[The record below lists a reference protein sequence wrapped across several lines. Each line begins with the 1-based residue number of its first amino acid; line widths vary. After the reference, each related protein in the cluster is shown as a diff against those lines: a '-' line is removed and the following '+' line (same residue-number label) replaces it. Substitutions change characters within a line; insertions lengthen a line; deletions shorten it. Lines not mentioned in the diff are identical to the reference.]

1 MNVLTSPEFSNHYY
15 DTIKK
20 RHQNPEKLR
29 GFTTGIP
36 EIEQILGGLHLGWYI
51 VIGGP
56 EKAGKTAL
64 MLSIVLQF
72 ALAGHKFM
80 WVSQEMS
87 NLDMGG
93 RTFANLATPESG
105 VDLNKLRDL
114 ELDSDDYLNKPA
126 SVNIRIL
133 C

>member
-1 MNVLTSPEFSNHYY
+1 MKVLFSHEFSNHYY

-20 RHQNPEKLR
+20 RHENPEKFR
-29 GFTTGIP
+29 GFSTGIP
-36 EIEQILGGLHLGWYI
+36 EIEQILGGFHLGQYI

-56 EKAGKTAL
+56 EKAGKTAM
-64 MLSIVLQF
+64 MLSIVLQH
-72 ALAGHKFM
+72 ALAGHKFV

-105 VDLNKLRDL
+105 VERRFNANKNRVSRTRDILRR
-114 ELDSDDYLNKPA
+114 N
-126 SVNIRIL
+126 R
-133 C
+133 

>member
-1 MNVLTSPEFSNHYY
+1 MNVLTSPEFSKLYY

-20 RHQNPEKLR
+20 RHDNPEKFR
-29 GFTTGIP
+29 GFSTGIP
-36 EIEQILGGLHLGWYI
+36 EIEQILGGFHLEWYI

-64 MLSIVLQF
+64 MLSIGTQF
-72 ALAGHKFM
+72 ALAGHNFM
-80 WVSQEMS
+80 WVSQKMS

-105 VDLNKLRDL
+105 VERRFNANKNRVSRTRDILRR
-114 ELDSDDYLNKPA
+114 N
-126 SVNIRIL
+126 R
-133 C
+133 

>member
-1 MNVLTSPEFSNHYY
+1 
-15 DTIKK
+15 
-20 RHQNPEKLR
+20 
-29 GFTTGIP
+29 
-36 EIEQILGGLHLGWYI
+36 
-51 VIGGP
+51 
-56 EKAGKTAL
+56 

-72 ALAGHKFM
+72 GFVGHKFM

-93 RTFANLATPESG
+93 RTFANFATPESG

>member
-1 MNVLTSPEFSNHYY
+1 MIHMDGLTSPEFSNHHY

-20 RHQNPEKLR
+20 KHENPEKFR
-29 GFTTGIP
+29 GFSTGIP
-36 EIEQILGGLHLGWYI
+36 EIEQLLGGFHLRWYI

-64 MLSIVLQF
+64 MLSNVLQF
-72 ALAGHKFM
+72 AMAGKIFM
-80 WVSQEMS
+80 WVNQDMS

-105 VDLNKLRDL
+105 VKRRFNANK
-114 ELDSDDYLNKPA
+114 N
-126 SVNIRIL
+126 
-133 C
+133 